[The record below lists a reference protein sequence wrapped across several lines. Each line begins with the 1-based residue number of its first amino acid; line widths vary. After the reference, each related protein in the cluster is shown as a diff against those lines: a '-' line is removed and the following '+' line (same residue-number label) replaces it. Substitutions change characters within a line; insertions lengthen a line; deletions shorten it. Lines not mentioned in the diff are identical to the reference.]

1 MSNPLQDQLNAI
13 SGQAQGAAVQTA
25 QPIEQAQNVQQAQ
38 ALHHAPAV
46 AQNYAPAPVA
56 AAPLTMDSNEVA
68 ASGSVSAFI
77 KLRDGVWN

>member
-13 SGQAQGAAVQTA
+13 SGQSQVAAVQTA

-46 AQNYAPAPVA
+46 AQNSAPAPVA
-56 AAPLTMDSNEVA
+56 AAP
-68 ASGSVSAFI
+68 
-77 KLRDGVWN
+77 